1 MSSPVSGNP
10 TLAQRVARVLPA
22 LTPSHRRMADWV
34 LAHPLHAATMPIDE
48 LAATVGVS
56 VATANRFARALKF
69 EGYAQFRAA
78 LVLGF
83 ETTLAPVE
91 KLRSRLARS
100 ATAAEVCAG
109 VLADIEQ
116 NIEATRQALDPQACE
131 AAVEAILRA
140 RRVYV
145 VGYGASSWLAGL
157 LQRGLDPYHDNV
169 LSLSTIESA
178 SFAAKALAR
187 AQAGDLLIAIAYPR
201 YLADTVRLAQQA
213 HEGGMTVLALTDRVT
228 SPLAPLA
235 TMCLYA
241 DVDSHYFASSEA
253 SALPLIEALCSAVA
267 HRAKGSVKAATQLA
281 ESVLP
286 WLHGGERGS
295 PRGATQGT
303 APAGRSQRAAGRRA
317 ASRKAA
323 RTASGTTSRT
333 TSRTSRTS
341 K

>member
-1 MSSPVSGNP
+1 MIPPRPGNP
-10 TLAQRVARVLPA
+10 TLAQRIARALPA

-48 LAATVGVS
+48 LAATMGVS
-56 VATANRFARALKF
+56 VATANRFARALEF

-91 KLRSRLARS
+91 KLRSKLERS
-100 ATAAEVCAG
+100 ATVAEVCAG
-109 VLADIEQ
+109 VLADIQQ
-116 NIEATRQALDPQACE
+116 NIAATRQALDAQACE
-131 AAVEAILRA
+131 RAVAAILRA

-145 VGYGASSWLAGL
+145 VGFGASSWLAGL
-157 LQRGLDPYHDNV
+157 LQRGLAPYHENV
-169 LSLSTIESA
+169 HALPGMEGA

-187 AQAGDLLIAIAYPR
+187 AQAADLLIGIAFPR
-201 YLADTVRLAQQA
+201 YLADTVRLARQAQQR
-213 HEGGMTVLALTDRVT
+213 GVTVLALTDRVT

-235 TMCLYA
+235 DVSLYA
-241 DVDSHYFASSEA
+241 DVASHYFAASEA

-267 HRAKGSVKAATQLA
+267 HRAKGSVQAATQLA

-286 WLHGGERGS
+286 WLHDGERGGQ
-295 PRGATQGT
+295 RTGT
-303 APAGRSQRAAGRRA
+303 QRAAIIGRGQRSASRRA
-317 ASRKAA
+317 TPRK
-323 RTASGTTSRT
+323 
-333 TSRTSRTS
+333 TSRTS